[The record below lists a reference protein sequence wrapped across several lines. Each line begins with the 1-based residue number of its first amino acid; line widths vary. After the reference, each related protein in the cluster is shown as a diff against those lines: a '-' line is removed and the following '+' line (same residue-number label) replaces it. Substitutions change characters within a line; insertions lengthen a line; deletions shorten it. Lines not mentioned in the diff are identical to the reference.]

1 VWELDTRLRPSG
13 RSGPPT
19 ISLASFESHHL
30 QGAKTWEHL
39 AQVPMRPLSG
49 SPALQERVRG
59 VRDAILRRPRDP
71 DQLTADAY
79 RMLLRLRDQ
88 RIYDR
93 PDEQGEVKLRPG
105 GLMEL
110 EYLLAVLTL
119 RHGAR
124 LPLDQSLVHDDLIVL
139 WAAEDPSLQPLVG
152 DLRRLRDW
160 FFAGRL
166 LGPHW
171 FEQQGVT
178 PAEISALTERVRTQV
193 QTHID
198 DSAQA
203 LGYDWV
209 EYQEQPVKWQD

>member
-1 VWELDTRLRPSG
+1 MRARAGQAGHERHGAALDLDLIFVVEEGWSLEDANAVAARFNTAFNAQMREGRVWELDTRLRPSG

-39 AQVPMRPLSG
+39 APGADAAAVRLPG
-49 SPALQERVRG
+49 LQERVRA
-59 VRDAILRRPRDP
+59 VRDAIPAPPPLDP

-124 LPLDQSLVHDDLIVL
+124 LPLDQS
-139 WAAEDPSLQPLVG
+139 P
-152 DLRRLRDW
+152 
-160 FFAGRL
+160 
-166 LGPHW
+166 
-171 FEQQGVT
+171 
-178 PAEISALTERVRTQV
+178 RTM
-193 QTHID
+193 I
-198 DSAQA
+198 
-203 LGYDWV
+203 
-209 EYQEQPVKWQD
+209 